1 MTEYKYTIN
10 RYEGEL
16 LKEYK
21 SIFLAFGY
29 NEGSVMQYYLFRIVD
44 EYEEEP
50 KTLCTLFFI
59 LSKNETTNKVVA
71 HILEPIS
78 NKNLT
83 PKQIEACEKAAFKNL
98 TKHFN
103 TKGVEL
109 ESIITTARGK
119 SFAKNLEF
127 IKINKEVKI
136 GTRIYTEFF
145 KA

>member
-1 MTEYKYTIN
+1 MAEYKYTIDSC
-10 RYEGEL
+10 EGEL

-29 NEGSVMQYYLFRIVD
+29 NEGPVMQYNLFRIVD

-50 KTLCTLFFI
+50 QTLFTLFFI
-59 LSKNETTNKVVA
+59 LSKNETVNEFYA
-71 HILEPIS
+71 HIFGPIP
-78 NKNLT
+78 NKDLT
-83 PKQIEACEKAAFKNL
+83 DKQIEAGIQVVIKNL
-98 TKHFN
+98 TKLFN
-103 TKGVEL
+103 SKGVEL
-109 ESIITTARGK
+109 ESIITTARRK